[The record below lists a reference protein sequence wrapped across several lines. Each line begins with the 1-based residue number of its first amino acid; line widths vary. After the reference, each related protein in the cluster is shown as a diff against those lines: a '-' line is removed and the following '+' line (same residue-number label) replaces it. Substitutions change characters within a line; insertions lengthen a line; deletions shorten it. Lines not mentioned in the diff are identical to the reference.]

1 MDRWWTT
8 LGLRFLELD
17 PLGARH
23 RARERVLAGLAPEW
37 FVGPEGKVTLAEAAR
52 LIDAAEAE
60 VERARE
66 IEEAARRARGW
77 MRIDAAYAA
86 PDADDV
92 IERGVWKGFTHAQAH
107 AWLWNFVQYVPERG
121 GLRYG
126 RDRREAQQLLEEG
139 KTPELEEL
147 AQLARDLEA
156 EGSTPR
162 LYRQAMER
170 LGRDTFDET
179 TVIRR
184 V

>member
-1 MDRWWTT
+1 MDRWWTA

-23 RARERVLAGLAPEW
+23 RARERTLAGLAPEW

-52 LIDAAEAE
+52 QVDAAEAE
-60 VERARE
+60 IERARE
-66 IEEAARRARGW
+66 IEEASRRAHGW
-77 MRIDAAYAA
+77 MQIDAAYAA
-86 PDADDV
+86 PDDV
-92 IERGVWKGFTHAQAH
+92 IVRGVWKGFTRAQAH
-107 AWLWNFVQYVPERG
+107 AWLGNFVQYVPERG

-126 RDRREAQQLLEEG
+126 GDRREAQQLLEKG

-156 EGSTPR
+156 DGSTPR
-162 LYRQAMER
+162 LYRQAMET